1 MSAAIIHFT
10 KSAVLSTNRTL
21 TYGSKTWHCFE
32 GKTGITNVR
41 KQNTQGKNPLCEEFN
56 KLKKNFV
63 IHRSPNNDGQVN
75 SMRLRRCRSVSI
87 QYNVEESLGKQD
99 TVVWQY

>member
-1 MSAAIIHFT
+1 
-10 KSAVLSTNRTL
+10 
-21 TYGSKTWHCFE
+21 
-32 GKTGITNVR
+32 
-41 KQNTQGKNPLCEEFN
+41 
-56 KLKKNFV
+56 
-63 IHRSPNNDGQVN
+63 VN